1 MELLKVFLIL
11 EFAFFLMLSMR
22 VYLLDTKSLLY
33 RISALTLVVLG
44 GLAFWEYEMLQITRL
59 EDLLKIVKA
68 QTLLTLTINVLAIWT
83 AQIFAQSHKRRSGL
97 SFINIALITLVLVYL
112 YLIFAFV
119 FLGFE
124 VDYNYVLENGIWK
137 YSTRND
143 SFTAVL
149 FHLWFIFSAFFL
161 SYCYYIAYHYTRGS
175 YEKKWKLALFI
186 TYTILPLILVLGFI
200 VLPAESD
207 QADYILSPYIAIIVV
222 SMVYSYTNFKLFEV
236 NPLAAM
242 DQIMDSTS
250 NLVILVNSEFKIT
263 YVNRTSLDALTL
275 ANIENPLNRDLP
287 NLMEKLGME
296 HVDEIISRM
305 KLLKGNEQYEQEI
318 KFLNQYYLAVATN
331 VYNQN
336 KTRTGYLILGFDLTR
351 IKQSELDLQKY
362 AKRLEESNKELER
375 FAYIASHDLKSP
387 MRNIVSF
394 VGLLER
400 KIDPKQN
407 SDIKEY
413 TQFISTNARYMYRLI
428 QDILEYSKLR
438 KYATDDFEMVD
449 LNEVL
454 NQILILYQDQDTVIR
469 VSTLPSIRSN
479 PSIMTQLFQNL
490 IDNGLKYNTQ
500 KIPEVS
506 VTVREIEYG
515 FEFCIADNGIGIEA
529 CYLSQIFEM
538 FKRLHNQTQYE
549 GTGIGLAICKKI
561 VELHQGEIWVKS
573 EPGLGTQFFFT
584 LKQIH
589 S

>member
-33 RISALTLVVLG
+33 RISALTLVVLA
-44 GLAFWEYEMLQITRL
+44 GLAFWEYEMLQITEL
-59 EDLLKIVKA
+59 EAFLKIVST
-68 QTLLTLTINVLAIWT
+68 QTLLTLTIAALALWT
-83 AQIFAQSHKRRSGL
+83 AQIFAQGHKRRSGF
-97 SFINIALITLVLVYL
+97 SFINAALVVLIAIYFYLV
-112 YLIFAFV
+112 IAFV
-119 FLGFE
+119 VFG
-124 VDYNYVLENGIWK
+124 VVIDYDQVLENGIWK
-137 YSTRND
+137 YSTRTD
-143 SFTAVL
+143 SFTSIL
-149 FHLWFIFSAFFL
+149 FHLWFVFSAFFL
-161 SYCYYIAYHYTRGS
+161 SYCYYIAYRYTKVS

-186 TYTILPLILVLGFI
+186 IYTFLPLILVFGFI
-200 VLPAESD
+200 VLPSEST
-207 QADYILSPYIAIIVV
+207 QADYLLSPYIAIIVV

-250 NLVILVNSEFKIT
+250 NMVILTNSEFKIT
-263 YVNRTSLDALTL
+263 YVNRTSIDALTL
-275 ANIENPLNRDLP
+275 ANIENPLNRTLP
-287 NLMEKLGME
+287 ELMETLNLE

-305 KLLKGNEQYEQEI
+305 RQLKGNEQYEQEI

-336 KTRTGYLILGFDLTR
+336 RTRTGYLILGFDLTR
-351 IKQSELDLQKY
+351 IKQSEFDLQKY
-362 AKRLEESNKELER
+362 AARLEESNRELER

-400 KIDPKQN
+400 KIDPDQN
-407 SDIKEY
+407 GDIKEY
-413 TQFISTNARYMYRLI
+413 TQFISTNARYMYQLI

-438 KYATDDFEMVD
+438 KYSTDEFEMVN

-454 NQILILYQDQDTVIR
+454 DQVLMLYKERDVKIE
-469 VSTLPSIRSN
+469 VAPLPTLYTN
-479 PSIMTQLFQNL
+479 PSIMIQLFQNL
-490 IDNGLKYNTQ
+490 IDNGIKYNVQ
-500 KIPEVS
+500 EVPEVKVS
-506 VTVREIEYG
+506 VKAVNDSY
-515 FEFCIADNGIGIEA
+515 EFCISDNGIGMEEH
-529 CYLSQIFEM
+529 YLSQIFEM
-538 FKRLHNQTQYE
+538 FKRLHNQTKFE

-561 VELHQGEIWVKS
+561 VELHQGEIWVAS
-573 EPGLGTQFFFT
+573 QPEEGTQFFFS

>member
-1 MELLKVFLIL
+1 
-11 EFAFFLMLSMR
+11 
-22 VYLLDTKSLLY
+22 
-33 RISALTLVVLG
+33 LG